1 MPPEQLAEKALAQ
14 VAVRASTDRDGA
26 PSGAPDASLPPS
38 PILLPSDAT
47 KVTEA
52 AEATEPA
59 PPTRT
64 ASVLEALGALSPRAL
79 LGYGA
84 SNADASSAGGNGDGA
99 NGGTEEAPLEPLG
112 VYRDSTQARREELN
126 VPAAPPASE
135 EDGSSGSWSC
145 SIGIATGQ
153 AFCGVVGSKSRHE
166 YTVMGDCVNLAAR
179 LMAHAGKEKLGVL
192 ADVVTYRKS
201 DAKKL
206 DTTRLTETTRVE
218 RRVEYTT
225 LDAVKMKGK
234 ADLIQIF
241 KPEKMVF
248 KGGVERKMIEHN
260 GRAEELAKL
269 RKMFAMLHT
278 YGAGGLI
285 ILNGE
290 RGSGKGELVK
300 SLANAGK
307 TTCMQ
312 VLTGKEDS
320 AKKVGAGEAVE
331 LPDVHVS
338 PEDEEILERAPA
350 FAAWHQVFEKAL
362 KLVVTKRLGTDG
374 AKSATPSTL
383 RSTEAK
389 VVRELLEA
397 HVVTSPTHLGYLHEL
412 NAVFGRVVVPA
423 PRGYQPPQAST
434 RARETAQLAVA
445 LLTEIAKDFHLLIL
459 LHIVTSSNTS
469 VALSMDSWKVA
480 NHVAR
485 AAAQRKPPDKTLML
499 VIVSRSTM
507 FSTNN
512 ADVEEIVSLASD
524 YLDPIV
530 PFADEKRILVLDPL
544 NERRRTN
551 YLFEL
556 LRKNYAPKLDPAGVP
571 DQLVEYV
578 SEVAGGVPLQIEE
591 VVHALIKQKK
601 VHFVA
606 PESSEDG
613 VARCH
618 CADADELADPARTE
632 IPHKIINAAERFYS
646 GLPGRH
652 QLIVKLISPLESFS
666 INMVT
671 SMLAE
676 HVKMGGAELTNKG
689 LLLEMK
695 DLVQQGVFI
704 EVPPTAYILEH
715 DLCPTEGYAFVNK
728 LMQRQVANI
737 MLQRERDNISE
748 HMAELQRA
756 TAAHRKKEADEALLA
771 EQNKLEVVKVA
782 LGSHG
787 AHSKARSKRMS
798 LASRVAS
805 RSASSKRSAAAEL
818 VGGGA
823 GDTSTVREATRV
835 PTPKSKARS
844 IRNRFRFGKSSK
856 SSAETVAVVQVD
868 LQSADPS
875 AAQHE

>member
-1 MPPEQLAEKALAQ
+1 
-14 VAVRASTDRDGA
+14 
-26 PSGAPDASLPPS
+26 
-38 PILLPSDAT
+38 
-47 KVTEA
+47 
-52 AEATEPA
+52 
-59 PPTRT
+59 
-64 ASVLEALGALSPRAL
+64 
-79 LGYGA
+79 
-84 SNADASSAGGNGDGA
+84 
-99 NGGTEEAPLEPLG
+99 
-112 VYRDSTQARREELN
+112 
-126 VPAAPPASE
+126 
-135 EDGSSGSWSC
+135 
-145 SIGIATGQ
+145 
-153 AFCGVVGSKSRHE
+153 
-166 YTVMGDCVNLAAR
+166 
-179 LMAHAGKEKLGVL
+179 
-192 ADVVTYRKS
+192 
-201 DAKKL
+201 
-206 DTTRLTETTRVE
+206 
-218 RRVEYTT
+218 
-225 LDAVKMKGK
+225 MKGK

-544 NERRRTN
+544 NERMPACLEPPPSHPCHPMLPSLSARLDAPTSRRR
-551 YLFEL
+551 LSEPPFL
-556 LRKNYAPKLDPAGVP
+556 L
-571 DQLVEYV
+571 
-578 SEVAGGVPLQIEE
+578 
-591 VVHALIKQKK
+591 
-601 VHFVA
+601 
-606 PESSEDG
+606 
-613 VARCH
+613 
-618 CADADELADPARTE
+618 
-632 IPHKIINAAERFYS
+632 
-646 GLPGRH
+646 
-652 QLIVKLISPLESFS
+652 
-666 INMVT
+666 
-671 SMLAE
+671 
-676 HVKMGGAELTNKG
+676 
-689 LLLEMK
+689 
-695 DLVQQGVFI
+695 
-704 EVPPTAYILEH
+704 
-715 DLCPTEGYAFVNK
+715 
-728 LMQRQVANI
+728 
-737 MLQRERDNISE
+737 
-748 HMAELQRA
+748 
-756 TAAHRKKEADEALLA
+756 ALLA
-771 EQNKLEVVKVA
+771 GSPRGRSIEPA
-782 LGSHG
+782 LRRPSHQLPLR
-787 AHSKARSKRMS
+787 APPKELCAQARPCRCARSAR
-798 LASRVAS
+798 RV
-805 RSASSKRSAAAEL
+805 RVR
-818 VGGGA
+818 GG
-823 GDTSTVREATRV
+823 RWR
-835 PTPKSKARS
+835 
-844 IRNRFRFGKSSK
+844 
-856 SSAETVAVVQVD
+856 AVTD
-868 LQSADPS
+868 
-875 AAQHE
+875 